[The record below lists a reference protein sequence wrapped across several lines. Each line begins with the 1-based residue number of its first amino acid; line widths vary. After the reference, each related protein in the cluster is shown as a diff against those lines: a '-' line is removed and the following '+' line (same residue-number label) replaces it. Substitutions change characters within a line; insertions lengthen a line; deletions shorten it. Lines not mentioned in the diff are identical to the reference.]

1 MKRVTISIP
10 AQTDLKFRQMA
21 SQKFKFEKG
30 WYSKAIIEAI
40 KFWVDKNEVYFL
52 NDRISKVS
60 REIGKDIWC
69 KTKIKW
75 NIGSEN
81 NLKTLDSF
89 INYFNGNY
97 IHINEL
103 DYEICDNNIII
114 SITNHGNRDID
125 NYIESFLFP
134 LIMVTRSG
142 MEEITGDQYE
152 IRSLGDVSKITLT
165 KKLNSTK

>member
-1 MKRVTISIP
+1 MKRVTISLP
-10 AQTDLKFRQMA
+10 AQTDLKFRRMA

-30 WYSKAIIEAI
+30 WYSKAIAEAI
-40 KFWVDKNEVYFL
+40 NFWMDKNEVYFL
-52 NDRISKVS
+52 NNSVSKVF
-60 REIGKDIWC
+60 REIGKDMWC

-75 NIGSEN
+75 NIDSEN
-81 NLKTLDSF
+81 ELKTLDNF
-89 INYFNGNY
+89 IDYFNGNY

-103 DYEICDNNIII
+103 NYDISDNNTTI
-114 SITNHGNRDID
+114 SIKNHANGDID

-152 IRSLGDVSKITLT
+152 ISSLGNVSEIILT
-165 KKLNSTK
+165 KDLNSTK